1 MLSPRGPILASLMI
15 ATFVVSIDST
25 ILATAVPTIVGD
37 LGGFAQFS
45 WLFSA
50 YLLAQA
56 ASVPVYGKLA
66 DTFGRR
72 PVMITGIAIFL
83 LGSILCALAWDM
95 TALIAFR
102 AVQGLGAGGIL
113 PISMTI
119 AGDIYTVRERARVQG
134 YLASVWAVSALAGPT
149 LGGIFVEYLS
159 WRWIFWIKLP
169 LCVLAIWMLRRNYRE
184 RFERRARRRIDVGGA
199 LLLSLSIA
207 LLILGVLEGG
217 RAWAW
222 ASWQTAACFGG
233 GAVLLTV
240 FALVER
246 RVEDPVLAPWVFRSR
261 IVTAAAMTSLLVGGL
276 MIGIVSF
283 VPTFVYVTTGV
294 SPILAGLA
302 AAGLSLGWPLSSAL
316 SGRIYLRI
324 GFRATAM
331 IGATIALLGSIGL
344 VLVTL
349 APSMPLTAAA
359 CFVIGLGL
367 GLVANPPL
375 IAAQASVDLKKRGVV
390 SATNVLARSVGS
402 AVAVALYG
410 AVANYVIGRA
420 TQTPPHLFKRPHS
433 PFFSAC
439 APRLSFS
446 SLSHRSSRVSP
457 LQATRFRMT
466 ERKP

>member
-1 MLSPRGPILASLMI
+1 MI

-25 ILATAVPTIVGD
+25 ILATAVPTIVED

-56 ASVPVYGKLA
+56 ATVPVYGKLA

-72 PVMITGIAIFL
+72 PIMIAGIAIFL

-95 TALIAFR
+95 TALIVFR

-149 LGGIFVEYLS
+149 LGGIFAEYLS

-184 RFERRARRRIDVGGA
+184 RFERRDRRRIDAGGA
-199 LLLSLSIA
+199 LLLSSAIA
-207 LLILGVLEGG
+207 VLILGILEGG
-217 RAWAW
+217 QAWEW
-222 ASWQTAACFGG
+222 ASWQTLVCFGG
-233 GAVLLTV
+233 GAILLAVL
-240 FALVER
+240 ALVER

-261 IVTAAAMTSLLVGGL
+261 IVTAAAMTSLLVGGV

-316 SGRIYLRI
+316 SGRVYLRV
-324 GFRATAM
+324 GFRVTAM

-344 VLVTL
+344 VLVTR
-349 APSMPLTAAA
+349 APSMLLTAVA
-359 CFVIGLGL
+359 CFVIGFGL

-410 AVANYVIGRA
+410 AVANYVIGA
-420 TQTPPHLFKRPHS
+420 GDADAAASVQAAAFAVFLSVSVTTVVLIAVTSIIPKVAIANDDVPHDGTKS
-433 PFFSAC
+433 T
-439 APRLSFS
+439 
-446 SLSHRSSRVSP
+446 VG
-457 LQATRFRMT
+457 
-466 ERKP
+466 